1 MPPPMSSSKKIGVR
15 IALATGSTLATIIGA
30 QSLAA
35 QQRPAD
41 SPLPETIAVEP
52 VLVQFNP
59 TPVPT
64 LVLLPPT
71 AVPSLLPTSDVP
83 HAMPSIVIL
92 RQSGQPQPVQ
102 SLDAQPSPMP
112 QTAPVQANQV
122 AAANPQ
128 ILPPEPVVAAVPAPV
143 VVQPDPI
150 YVQPPPVVVQAPSS
164 GGGGGGGG
172 SSNRSNS
179 SR

>member
-1 MPPPMSSSKKIGVR
+1 MPPPMNSSKKIGVR

-41 SPLPETIAVEP
+41 DTFPETITVEP

-59 TPVPT
+59 TPTLVPT

-71 AVPSLLPTSDVP
+71 VVPSLSPTSEVP

-92 RQSGQPQPVQ
+92 RQSGQPQLVQ
-102 SLDAQPSPMP
+102 QQDAQPSAMP
-112 QTAPVQANQV
+112 QIQPTQV
-122 AAANPQ
+122 IAAVPSNPQ

-150 YVQPPPVVVQAPSS
+150 YVQPPPVVVQAAPS
-164 GGGGGGGG
+164 GGGGGG